1 MRKNITIRLQAY
13 LKKSSKNKLIIS
25 FSFFKKGFS
34 RGDYKTLISTNEM
47 PTIQLKLMI
56 VHFSIHFPILEEA
69 DSRGHS
75 QLLSQEDSG
84 LSPEEFKL
92 LEAVVNYG
100 KEYGSI

>member
-1 MRKNITIRLQAY
+1 

-56 VHFSIHFPILEEA
+56 VHFSIHFPILEELTA
-69 DSRGHS
+69 EDIHS
-75 QLLSQEDSG
+75 YFLRKILG
-84 LSPEEFKL
+84 LSSEEFKL